1 MSDRV
6 LVTSAQVPIND
17 LRPHPRNP
25 RRGDIN
31 MIADSLAYHGQ
42 YRPIVAQRSTGYI
55 LAGNHTYQAAKHLG
69 WDTIAVTWLDV
80 DESTG
85 DRILV
90 ADNRTSDLAS
100 YNNDALS
107 ELLHS
112 LPDLDG
118 TGFTRLDLDEL
129 DGLFDSDKE
138 PAETPVTEPKAKPT
152 IAIGVDTL
160 WVDDEPF
167 AGWMDTFDGQS
178 KKQIAD
184 VLRFRLGFPET
195 ESPAKTSRKSPERP
209 TAEVETVNIDYLQ
222 PYNGNA
228 REGDIGAISES
239 LRHLGQFRPIVVQKS
254 TNLILVGNHT
264 WRAAK
269 HLGWKNIAV
278 AWVDVD
284 DEQAKRIVLVD
295 NRASD
300 KSGYDTDTLT
310 AVLTN
315 LTSLEGTGFT
325 GDDIDDLLNDVKTD
339 SAHRKTPDKDVKC
352 RVGKVSWKVPPK
364 DFFAWSN
371 GIGTTD
377 RATIIANRL
386 QLPEGSWSL
395 ENPTKGHP

>member
-1 MSDRV
+1 MTDRV
-6 LVTSAQVPIND
+6 LVTSTQVPIND
-17 LRPHPRNP
+17 LKPHPRNP
-25 RRGDIN
+25 RRGNVDV
-31 MIADSLAYHGQ
+31 IADSLTYHGQ
-42 YRPIVAQRSTGYI
+42 YRPIVAQRATGYI
-55 LAGNHTYQAAKHLG
+55 LAGNHTFEAARRLG

-80 DESTG
+80 DDQTG
-85 DRILV
+85 ERIML

-100 YNNDALS
+100 YNNDALAD
-107 ELLHS
+107 LLHS

-129 DGLFDSDKE
+129 DGLFDGDKE
-138 PAETPVTEPKAKPT
+138 PVDKPVTEPKAKPT
-152 IAIGVDTL
+152 ISIGADSL
-160 WVDDEPF
+160 WVDDDPF
-167 AGWMDTFDGQS
+167 TQWMSTFDGQS
-178 KKQIAD
+178 KKDIANL
-184 VLRFRLGFPET
+184 LRFRLGFPEP
-195 ESPAKTSRKSPERP
+195 EAPAKTSRKSPERP
-209 TAEVETVNIDYLQ
+209 TAEVETVNIEYLQ
-222 PYNGNA
+222 PYDGNA

-269 HLGWKNIAV
+269 HLGWKRIAV

-300 KSGYDTDTLT
+300 KAGYDDDTLT
-310 AVLTN
+310 ALLTN
-315 LTSLEGTGFT
+315 LTTLDGTGFT
-325 GDDIDDLLNDVKTD
+325 GDDIDDLLNDIKSD
-339 SAHRKTPDKDVKC
+339 PSHRKTPDKDVKC

-364 DFFAWSN
+364 EFVAWSN
-371 GIGTTD
+371 ALGTID
-377 RATIIANRL
+377 RASIIANRL